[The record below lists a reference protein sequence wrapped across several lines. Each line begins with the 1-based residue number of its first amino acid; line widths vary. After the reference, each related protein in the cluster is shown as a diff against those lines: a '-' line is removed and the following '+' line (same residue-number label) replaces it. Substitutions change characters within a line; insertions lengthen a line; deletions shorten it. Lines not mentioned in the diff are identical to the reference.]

1 VVTAVGKTENPP
13 WSEANWAWVFGE
25 GWRMATGA
33 LL

>member
-1 VVTAVGKTENPP
+1 MTVVGKTENPP
-13 WSEANWAWVFGE
+13 WSGANRAWVFGE